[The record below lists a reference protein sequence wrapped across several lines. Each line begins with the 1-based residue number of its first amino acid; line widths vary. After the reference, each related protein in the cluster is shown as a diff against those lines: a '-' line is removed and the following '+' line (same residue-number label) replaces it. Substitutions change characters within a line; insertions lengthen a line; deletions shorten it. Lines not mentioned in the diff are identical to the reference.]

1 MGLWNLKPKQ
11 YQVQLPFAARSIF
24 SNKIPASKF
33 ITIAFQKLG
42 KRVFYFF
49 YSIAVTLQIIS
60 TAGNDITGVCYILL
74 FSLLLLFIFVVALLR
89 EAILRRFLCLKHST
103 FEPFFFFH
111 SEGQFIKTLQEQF
124 TSVAIGLEGENNF
137 YT

>member
-1 MGLWNLKPKQ
+1 MSSCLLQPC
-11 YQVQLPFAARSIF
+11 SIF

-49 YSIAVTLQIIS
+49 YSTAVTLEIIS

-89 EAILRRFLCLKHST
+89 EAILRRFLGLKHST
-103 FEPFFFFH
+103 FEPFFSFTPRVNLLKLYKSNLLAQPLF
-111 SEGQFIKTLQEQF
+111 QRVKTISTLKNYA
-124 TSVAIGLEGENNF
+124 VL
-137 YT
+137 

>member
-1 MGLWNLKPKQ
+1 M
-11 YQVQLPFAARSIF
+11 
-24 SNKIPASKF
+24 
-33 ITIAFQKLG
+33 
-42 KRVFYFF
+42 
-49 YSIAVTLQIIS
+49 IS

-103 FEPFFFFH
+103 LFWTFFFFH
-111 SEGQFIKTLQEQF
+111 SLGQFIKTLQEQF
-124 TSVAIGLEGENNF
+124 TSVAIVTEGENNF